1 MEGRTAK
8 DIPRPESVYFTLSGE
23 WVAALL
29 AAAACA
35 RERGETLAELRR
47 RDFDVPGL
55 RADIEALR
63 AELMHGRG
71 FAVLQSIPVER
82 RDPALLETLYW
93 GLALQLGTPVSQS
106 TMGDMMGQDYTRL
119 CGAQEARR
127 YQAPSRR

>member
-1 MEGRTAK
+1 M
-8 DIPRPESVYFTLSGE
+8 P
-23 WVAALL
+23 
-29 AAAACA
+29 C
-35 RERGETLAELRR
+35 
-47 RDFDVPGL
+47 L

-106 TMGDMMGQDYTRL
+106 TIVPTRVSTHRK
-119 CGAQEARR
+119 GNT
-127 YQAPSRR
+127 